1 MKKRTE
7 REREGEREFLYLM
20 MAWDLIGE
28 VEKRSDAKMR
38 GLCERSEPL
47 EVGSRWENG
56 GAK

>member
-1 MKKRTE
+1 MKKRT
-7 REREGEREFLYLM
+7 EREFLYLM